1 MDFTSVE
8 YTDSYSKVEDC
19 PPAGKPEFAF
29 IGRSNVGKSS
39 LINALC
45 ERKALAFTSSQPG
58 KTQSINFYTIN
69 EAWLL
74 VDLPG
79 YGYAKVSKTMRS
91 NWKTM
96 VEGYLENRE
105 SLFCVFQLI
114 DHSIP
119 PQQADIDFSNWLGE
133 RQIPFI
139 LVFTKADKRSKDKKT
154 PTVKAYLEKLS
165 GYWEVLPPHF
175 VASAVKGTGLKEIRA
190 YIREVLPVQ

>member
-1 MDFTSVE
+1 MDFTSVV
-8 YTDSYSKVEDC
+8 YSDSFSKVEDC

-29 IGRSNVGKSS
+29 IGRSNVGKSC

-69 EAWLL
+69 DAWLL

-91 NWKTM
+91 SWKVM

-114 DHSIP
+114 DHAIP

-133 RQIPFI
+133 REIPFV

-154 PTVKAYLEKLS
+154 NTVKAYLEKLA
-165 GYWEVLPPHF
+165 GYWEVMPPYF
-175 VASAVKGTGLKEIRA
+175 VASAVKGTGLPEIRS
-190 YIREVLPVQ
+190 YIRQVLPQ

>member
-1 MDFTSVE
+1 MDFTSVV
-8 YTDSYSKVEDC
+8 YSDSFSKVEDC

-45 ERKALAFTSSQPG
+45 ERKALAFTSSKPG

-69 EAWLL
+69 DAWLL

-91 NWKTM
+91 SWKVM

-114 DHSIP
+114 DHAIP

-133 RQIPFI
+133 REIPFV

-154 PTVKAYLEKLS
+154 NTVKAYLEKLA
-165 GYWEVLPPHF
+165 GYWEVMPPYF
-175 VASAVKGTGLKEIRA
+175 VASAVKGTGLPEIRS
-190 YIREVLPVQ
+190 YIRQVLPQ

>member
-1 MDFTSVE
+1 MDFTSVV
-8 YTDSYSKVEDC
+8 YSDSFSKVEDC

-69 EAWLL
+69 DAWLL

-91 NWKTM
+91 SWKVM

-114 DHSIP
+114 DHAIP

-133 RQIPFI
+133 REIPFV

-154 PTVKAYLEKLS
+154 NTVKAYLEKLA
-165 GYWEVLPPHF
+165 GYWEV
-175 VASAVKGTGLKEIRA
+175 
-190 YIREVLPVQ
+190 